1 MTGGLVKMLK
11 VATGADLLPA
21 AGRVSLR
28 DTWVC
33 GGGEEIGLSRNVRSV
48 CVQLAVWGTGRAGV
62 GG

>member
-1 MTGGLVKMLK
+1 MTGGLVKMLE
-11 VATGADLLPA
+11 VAMGADLLPA

-33 GGGEEIGLSRNVRSV
+33 
-48 CVQLAVWGTGRAGV
+48 VQLAVWGTGGAGV

>member
-1 MTGGLVKMLK
+1 MTGGLDKME
-11 VATGADLLPA
+11 VAMGADLLPA

-28 DTWVC
+28 AAWVC
-33 GGGEEIGLSRNVRSV
+33 RGGGEEIGLSRNVRSV